1 MVKIPSALKWMM
13 DRRARILG
21 EMKKVERRFDAREA
35 ILVKEIEKIRAIFKL
50 SRNGC

>member
-35 ILVKEIEKIRAIFKL
+35 ILVKEIKKNQRDLQNQQER
-50 SRNGC
+50 